1 MFRNIK
7 NIYRNQLFKEINN
20 IIDVVYVGYSKYF
33 RKNHFAR

>member
-20 IIDVVYVGYSKYF
+20 IIDVVYVGYSQYF